1 MISLLESD
9 AFKKEY
15 AQLQNKIKNITN
27 SAAQNQAATLLKK
40 LVEQIK
46 QLDSQHQDM
55 FAGNQ
60 MPMGLNDVRSNIT
73 GIRKKLDKLCKDAVN

>member
-60 MPMGLNDVRSNIT
+60 MPMGLDDVRSNIA

>member
-60 MPMGLNDVRSNIT
+60 MPMGLDDVRSHIA